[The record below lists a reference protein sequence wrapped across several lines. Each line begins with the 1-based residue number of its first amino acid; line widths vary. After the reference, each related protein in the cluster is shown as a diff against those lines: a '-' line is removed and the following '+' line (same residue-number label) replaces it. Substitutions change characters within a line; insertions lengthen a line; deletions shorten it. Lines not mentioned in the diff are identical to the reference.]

1 MILTMEKFYIA
12 NITWILKNPFVTLIG
27 TSKVVFYQD
36 LASKEHL
43 RRLSQVDLKYSII
56 HLFLERMKKN

>member
-43 RRLSQVDLKYSII
+43 GCLSQVNLKYGTFAY
-56 HLFLERMKKN
+56 FLNA